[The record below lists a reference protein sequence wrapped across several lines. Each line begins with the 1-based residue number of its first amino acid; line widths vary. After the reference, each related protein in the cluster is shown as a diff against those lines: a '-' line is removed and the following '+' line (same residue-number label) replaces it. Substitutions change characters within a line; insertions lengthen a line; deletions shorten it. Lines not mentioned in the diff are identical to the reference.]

1 MSEDDYT
8 VLLHPDVN
16 EFLEAAD
23 EKTERIVRE
32 NLGYLADNPY
42 PGRGQ
47 GDKERLPIDG
57 EDRYRM
63 HIGRTWTAFYD
74 IYEDDNEVGVLE
86 ILPIDDAHDRY
97 GF

>member
-1 MSEDDYT
+1 MPEYD
-8 VLLHPDVN
+8 VLLHPDVH
-16 EFLEAAD
+16 EFLEAVD

-32 NLGYLADNPY
+32 KLGYLAENPY

-57 EDRYRM
+57 EERYRM

-74 IYEDDNEVGVLE
+74 IYETDGEVGVLE
-86 ILPIDDAHDRY
+86 ILSIDEAHDRY